1 MPLHYRSLVFA
12 FDWLPHVHLL
22 CLRSQVRF
30 KVYIIFSLGNP
41 GHAGNKGYCRF
52 RHACILTV
60 AGVFHHVYTHVGLQ
74 QPSTLIQRS
83 ARLWG
88 ATEADH
94 HHHLH
99 CRRLRST
106 RRSWRFPVKHPLS
119 LTASQDGVGVCT
131 VHTSATF
138 TLQPGKSVLASI
150 TQVRVV
156 YTHRVP
162 QREVSVSIYKLYLW
176 KLCLLTGGTAWQHSG
191 ETGIHLAPPGAPL
204 DAVHIAGCFK
214 FLVLE
219 ELSCVIFPPKRVLSS
234 DWNTVG
240 VLSFFVIWGLFSS
253 RWKRKSV

>member
-1 MPLHYRSLVFA
+1 MPPHYRSLVFA

-22 CLRSQVRF
+22 CLRSQVWF
-30 KVYIIFSLGNP
+30 KEYIIFSLGNP

-52 RHACILTV
+52 RH
-60 AGVFHHVYTHVGLQ
+60 VFNCSRCFSSRLHPRGT
-74 QPSTLIQRS
+74 STTIDFDPTISSSLG
-83 ARLWG
+83 G

-94 HHHLH
+94 HHHH
-99 CRRLRST
+99 RRCRRLRST
-106 RRSWRFPVKHPLS
+106 RRRWRFPVKHPLS

-191 ETGIHLAPPGAPL
+191 ETGIHLSPPGRSAWRCT
-204 DAVHIAGCFK
+204 H
-214 FLVLE
+214 
-219 ELSCVIFPPKRVLSS
+219 
-234 DWNTVG
+234 
-240 VLSFFVIWGLFSS
+240 
-253 RWKRKSV
+253 RWML